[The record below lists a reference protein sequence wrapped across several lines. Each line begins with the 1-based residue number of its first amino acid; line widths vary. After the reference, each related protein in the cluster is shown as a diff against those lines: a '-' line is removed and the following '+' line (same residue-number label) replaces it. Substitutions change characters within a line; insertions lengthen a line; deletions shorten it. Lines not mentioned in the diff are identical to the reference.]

1 MGKHTM
7 KKITEKGYRKL
18 ALELIEVAVKQG
30 EYWLASSGFI
40 NADDTISADDSQ
52 GMGYW
57 EIVYASI
64 ASNMDDYM
72 GADSARRNI
81 H

>member
-1 MGKHTM
+1 M

-18 ALELIEVAVKQG
+18 ALELIETAVEQR

-40 NADDTISADDSQ
+40 NADDTITANDSQ

-64 ASNMDDYM
+64 ASNFDDYM
-72 GADSARRNI
+72 GENSPRRNI

>member
-1 MGKHTM
+1 M

-18 ALELIEVAVKQG
+18 SLELIEIAVEKG

-40 NADDTISADDSQ
+40 NADDTITANDSQ

-64 ASNMDDYM
+64 ASNFDDYM
-72 GADSARRNI
+72 GENSPRRNI

>member
-1 MGKHTM
+1 M

-18 ALELIEVAVKQG
+18 SLELIEVAVEKG

-40 NADDTISADDSQ
+40 NADDTITADDSQ

-64 ASNMDDYM
+64 ASNMDDH
-72 GADSARRNI
+72 NI